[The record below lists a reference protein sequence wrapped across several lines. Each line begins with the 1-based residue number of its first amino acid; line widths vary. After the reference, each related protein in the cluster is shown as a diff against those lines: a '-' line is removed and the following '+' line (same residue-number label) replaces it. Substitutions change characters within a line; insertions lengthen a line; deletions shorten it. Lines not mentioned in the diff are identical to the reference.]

1 MKTKFK
7 KITRLVLA
15 ALTVMLSITLT
26 QAQPGGQKGGQ
37 QGPPPLPTDEQI
49 ENMVTDLS
57 KELALSESQEN
68 QVSELYFA
76 HFEEV
81 EALIDDGNSR
91 PDREVMEKMKKDFQ
105 TEVKSVLTKD
115 QQKEFNA
122 YMKKKES
129 QRGGQGKPRQ

>member
-7 KITRLVLA
+7 VTTRLVLA
-15 ALTVMLSITLT
+15 ALTVMLSLTLT
-26 QAQPGGQKGGQ
+26 QAQPGGQKGGH
-37 QGPPPLPTDEQI
+37 QGPPPLPNDEQI
-49 ENMVTDLS
+49 EKMVTNLS
-57 KELALSESQEN
+57 NELNLNEPQEK

-81 EALIDDGNSR
+81 KAVTDDGNSR
-91 PDREVMEKMKKDFQ
+91 PDREVMEKMKEDFK

-115 QQKEFNA
+115 QQAEFDT

-129 QRGGQGKPRQ
+129 QRGGHGKPRQ